1 MAKRRALGFLMSEL
15 GLGER
20 RGCRIVGLSRWVA
33 QYRPVARAD
42 GAVIAQMRVLASEH
56 RRYGCPRLHAMLRR
70 EGLVVNHKRTER
82 CIAPKGF
89 RCERRSAVSCPGVI
103 GSQLRFPSGPCSAG
117 QSTS

>member
-20 RGCRIVGLSRWVA
+20 RGCRIVGLARSVA
-33 QYRPVARAD
+33 QYRPVPRDD
-42 GAVIAQMRVLASEH
+42 GAVVARMRVLASEH

-82 CIAPKGF
+82 LYRAEGLQVDRK
-89 RCERRSAVSCPGVI
+89 SVV
-103 GSQLRFPSGPCSAG
+103 
-117 QSTS
+117 